1 MSREPRR
8 TLIFMAREPIRR
20 VVNIAITSDST
31 GITYGTGPPHA
42 FIPHA
47 ETPLG
52 EVMWDIPQFG
62 HLFHEILARTL
73 PAVAPAVAP
82 VATTAVAPLP
92 ALSDDEIKSIREG
105 IDRSTAAIRLL
116 GGGGLRYT
124 P

>member
-1 MSREPRR
+1 
-8 TLIFMAREPIRR
+8 MAREPIHR

-73 PAVAPAVAP
+73 PAVAPAVAAAATP
-82 VATTAVAPLP
+82 AATTAVAHPS

-116 GGGGLRYT
+116 GGGDLRFT